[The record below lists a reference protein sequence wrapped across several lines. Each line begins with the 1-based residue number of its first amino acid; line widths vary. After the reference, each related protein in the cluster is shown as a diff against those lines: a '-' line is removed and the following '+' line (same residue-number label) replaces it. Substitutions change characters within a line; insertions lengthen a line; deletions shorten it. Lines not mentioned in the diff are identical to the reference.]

1 MSQIKTVFIGLL
13 AVLFFSTGAMAGSGA
28 AEASYQKAV
37 FAGGCFWC
45 MQAPFDQLPGVIST
59 TVGYTGG
66 KLVNPTYEQVSHE
79 ETGHAEAVE
88 VLFDPKKITYEKILD
103 VFWHQ
108 IDPTTVDAQ
117 FVDVGNSYR
126 TAIFYQNDEQ
136 KKLAEASQ
144 AAWEKKGTFK
154 KPIVTQIV
162 SAGPFYKAED
172 YHQSYYKKNPVRYNF
187 YRSRSGRDRYLTTIW
202 GKSDH

>member
-1 MSQIKTVFIGLL
+1 MSYFKTFFLSLLTVF
-13 AVLFFSTGAMAGSGA
+13 LFNVAYGA
-28 AEASYQKAV
+28 EQKAT

-66 KLVNPTYEQVSHE
+66 RTVNPTYQQVSSE
-79 ETGHAEAVE
+79 TTGHAEAVE
-88 VLFDPKKITYEKILD
+88 ITFDPKKITYEKILD

-126 TAIFYQNDEQ
+126 TEIFYHNEEQ
-136 KKLAEASQ
+136 KKMAEQSKTF
-144 AAWEKKGTFK
+144 WDKKGTFK

-162 SAGPFYKAED
+162 AAGTFYKAED
-172 YHQSYYKKNPVRYNF
+172 YHQSYYKTNAIKYKF
-187 YRSRSGRDRYLTTIW
+187 YRSRSGRDRYLKSIW
-202 GKSDH
+202 GDSAH

>member
-1 MSQIKTVFIGLL
+1 MSYFKTFYLSLL
-13 AVLFFSTGAMAGSGA
+13 TLFLFDVAHGA
-28 AEASYQKAV
+28 EQKAT

-66 KLVNPTYEQVSHE
+66 RTVNPTYQQVSSE
-79 ETGHAEAVE
+79 TTGHAEAVE
-88 VLFDPKKITYEKILD
+88 IIFDPKKITYEKILD

-126 TAIFYQNDEQ
+126 TGIFYHNEEQ
-136 KKLAEASQ
+136 KKLAEQSKIF
-144 AAWEKKGTFK
+144 WDKKGIFK

-162 SAGPFYKAED
+162 EAGTFYKAED
-172 YHQSYYKKNPVRYNF
+172 YHQSYYKTNSIKYKF
-187 YRSRSGRDRYLTTIW
+187 YRSRSGRDRYLKSIW
-202 GKSDH
+202 GGSAR

>member
-1 MSQIKTVFIGLL
+1 MSQIKSVLLGFLTVFLFNGFASAEPAGL
-13 AVLFFSTGAMAGSGA
+13 
-28 AEASYQKAV
+28 ASQKAV

-45 MQAPFDQLPGVIST
+45 MQAPFDRLPGVIST

-66 KLVNPTYEQVSHE
+66 RVANPTYEQVSHE
-79 ETGHAEAVE
+79 NTGHAEAVE
-88 VLFDPKKITYEKILD
+88 VLFDPKKISYEKILD
-103 VFWHQ
+103 VYWHQ

-117 FVDVGNSYR
+117 FVDVGDSYR
-126 TAIFYQNDEQ
+126 TAIFYQNEEQ
-136 KKLAEASQ
+136 KKSAEASK

-187 YRSRSGRDRYLTTIW
+187 YRSRSGRDRYLTSIW

>member
-1 MSQIKTVFIGLL
+1 MSQIKSVLLGFLTVF
-13 AVLFFSTGAMAGSGA
+13 LFNGSASAESAGS
-28 AEASYQKAV
+28 ASQKAV

-66 KLVNPTYEQVSHE
+66 RVANPTYEQVSHE
-79 ETGHAEAVE
+79 NTGHAEAVE
-88 VLFDPKKITYEKILD
+88 VLFDPKKISYEKILD
-103 VFWHQ
+103 VYWHQ

-117 FVDVGNSYR
+117 FVDVGDSYR
-126 TAIFYQNDEQ
+126 TAIFYQNEEQ
-136 KKLAEASQ
+136 KKLAEASK

-187 YRSRSGRDRYLTTIW
+187 YRSRSGRDRYLTSIW